1 MIAEMDQLLVVG
13 RRSVAQEVLASLQN
27 LGVVQVDP
35 LEPAE
40 GQKLAKLKLRDAD
53 QATKD
58 GWNAAVARSES
69 LLDVLGASGVAP
81 SPKSET
87 PQSLADVQAYLK
99 GVDAQV
105 EGLVAERG
113 EVRDELDVIN
123 TYLGVFRGL
132 APSLAQLERSRYL
145 TGVAFAVNADAF
157 EETRQKLEEALDGRI
172 LLAARPSGK
181 QLLAT
186 AAVLKGDRG
195 ELLSALSSLGLAEL
209 SLPERYAGLGFA
221 KAVHTMEERSRA
233 LPNRLTVINNELTK
247 LRAQHGAKLQ
257 AVRQTALNHQA
268 RFEALSDM
276 VEGRYSFALQGW
288 VPSGERARVAEALKK
303 NFGEA
308 VVVEA
313 RHADEH
319 HDVGVPVKL
328 ENPGWVKP
336 FEGLLS
342 LFAPPK
348 YGSFDPSWTLAVFFP
363 LFFGLVVGDMG
374 FGLIFLALGL
384 WLRARGKRG
393 KPLGLGPLGITISPA
408 ALPTVG
414 IVIVW
419 CAVWSIVFGF
429 FYGEFFGNFLE
440 KWYGLGGK
448 PVFYTPLHHE
458 EGYGWIPIIL
468 FRVEVFQPLLLLSL
482 GFGVLQVLGGWG
494 IRAYY
499 GYKHSDKKHLWEGIG
514 MFSGLLAVVI
524 FSYAYLTGGLSAF
537 VWVIVAL
544 LFALFIA
551 GVVLSGV
558 VLMIV
563 ELISNSGNILS
574 YLRLFAVGLS
584 AALVAN
590 LATNLGFALGDVAP
604 VIGPILGILVAL
616 VVHTIAIALTIIG
629 HTLQP
634 LRLQYVEFFTKFGF
648 YEENG
653 RPYRPLRLFGGKA

>member
-1 MIAEMDQLLVVG
+1 MDQLLIVG

-35 LEPAE
+35 LAPAE
-40 GQKLAKLKLRDAD
+40 GQALAKLKLRETDRA
-53 QATKD
+53 AKD
-58 GWNAAVARSES
+58 GWDAAVARSES
-69 LLDVLGASGVAP
+69 LLDVLQASDVTP
-81 SPKSET
+81 SPKGEA
-87 PQSLADVQAYLK
+87 PQNLADIQTYLK
-99 GVDAQV
+99 GVEAQV
-105 EGLVAERG
+105 EDLVAERG

-157 EETRQKLEEALDGRI
+157 ESTRQKLEQALDGRVV
-172 LLAARPSGK
+172 LAARPSGK

-186 AAVLKGDRG
+186 AAVLKSDRG
-195 ELLSALSSLGLAEL
+195 ELLSALSGLGLAEL

-233 LPNRLTVINNELTK
+233 LPNRLTVINNELAK

-257 AVRQTALNHQA
+257 AVHGTAKNHQA
-268 RFEALSDM
+268 RFEALEDA

-288 VPSGERARVAEALKK
+288 VPSGERARVVEALRK
-303 NFGEA
+303 NFGDA
-308 VVVEA
+308 VAVEA

-328 ENPGWVKP
+328 ENPAWVRP

-363 LFFGLVVGDMG
+363 LFFGVVVGDIG
-374 FGLIFLALGL
+374 FGLLFLAIGL
-384 WLRARGKRG
+384 WLRRRGAKGRS
-393 KPLGLGPLGITISPA
+393 LGLGPLGVTIPA
-408 ALPTVG
+408 SAMPSIG
-414 IVIVW
+414 MIIVW
-419 CAVWSIVFGF
+419 CAGWSILFGF
-429 FYGEFFGNFLE
+429 LYGEFFGNFLE
-440 KWYGLGGK
+440 RWYGIGGK
-448 PVFYTPLHHE
+448 PVFYTTLHYP
-458 EGYGWIPIIL
+458 EGYGWIPIVL

-482 GFGVLQVLGGWG
+482 GFGVLQVVGGWV

-499 GYKHSDKKHLWEGIG
+499 GYKHHDKKHLWEGVG
-514 MFSGLLAVVI
+514 MASGLVAVVI
-524 FSYAYLTGGLSAF
+524 FSYAFLADGLTPLVWIICGLF
-537 VWVIVAL
+537 
-544 LFALFIA
+544 FAVFIA

-558 VLMIV
+558 VLMLV

-590 LATNLGFALGDVAP
+590 LATNLGFALSGVAP
-604 VIGPILGILVAL
+604 VIGPILGIIVAL
-616 VVHTIAIALTIIG
+616 AVHLIALTLTMIG

-653 RPYRPLRLFGGKA
+653 RPYRPLRLFGGRA

>member
-13 RRSVAQEVLASLQN
+13 RRSMAQEVLASLQN

-40 GQKLAKLKLRDAD
+40 GQKLAKLKLREAD

-69 LLDVLGASGVAP
+69 LIDVLGAADVTP

-87 PQSLADVQAYLK
+87 PGSLADIQTYLK
-99 GVDAQV
+99 SVNVQV

-157 EETRQKLEEALDGRI
+157 EETRQKLEQALDGRI

-195 ELLSALSSLGLAEL
+195 ELLSALSGLGLAEL
-209 SLPERYAGLGFA
+209 SLPERYAGLDFA

-268 RFEALSDM
+268 RFGALADA
-276 VEGRYSFALQGW
+276 VESRYSFALKGW
-288 VPSGERARVAEALKK
+288 VPSGESARVTEALKK

-328 ENPGWVKP
+328 ENPGWVRP

-363 LFFGLVVGDMG
+363 LFFGVVVGDIG
-374 FGLIFLALGL
+374 FGLLFLAIGL
-384 WLRARGKRG
+384 WLRRRGAKGR
-393 KPLGLGPLGITISPA
+393 PLGLGPLGVTIPA
-408 ALPTVG
+408 SAMPSIG
-414 IVIVW
+414 MIIVW
-419 CAVWSIVFGF
+419 CAGWSILFGF
-429 FYGEFFGNFLE
+429 LYGEFFGNFLE
-440 KWYGLGGK
+440 RWYGIGGK
-448 PVFYTPLHHE
+448 PVFYTTLHYP
-458 EGYGWIPIIL
+458 EGYGWIPIVL

-482 GFGVLQVLGGWG
+482 GFGVLQVVGGWV

-499 GYKHSDKKHLWEGIG
+499 GYKHHDKKHFWEGVG
-514 MFSGLLAVVI
+514 MASGLMAVVI
-524 FSYAYLTGGLSAF
+524 FSYAFLADGLTPLVLIICG
-537 VWVIVAL
+537 L
-544 LFALFIA
+544 LFAVFIA

-558 VLMIV
+558 VLMLV

-574 YLRLFAVGLS
+574 YLRLFAVGLA

-590 LATNLGFALGDVAP
+590 LATNLGFAWAVS
-604 VIGPILGILVAL
+604 
-616 VVHTIAIALTIIG
+616 
-629 HTLQP
+629 
-634 LRLQYVEFFTKFGF
+634 
-648 YEENG
+648 
-653 RPYRPLRLFGGKA
+653 RP